1 MTPETEQRAP
11 LTQQGP
17 AAVDARGSR
26 VSKGP
31 GFLRTSTLRGEKLD
45 SLRKLRRESLER
57 SRDDIARV
65 RELYPLATGETMEIE
80 IDI

>member
-1 MTPETEQRAP
+1 
-11 LTQQGP
+11 
-17 AAVDARGSR
+17 